1 MTGVVVQAAEEVVV
15 EVVHPSGVVEPNDYL
30 KVAAKVGHEMEE
42 TLGVGVEQILAPD
55 SAMVGVELDQHFAM
69 EVVEHQMMVGVGV
82 VVHVLQGPEEDMIQA
97 PLEGEGVV
105 DHQGEEDLTVG
116 PLEEVAGQVLP
127 MVVPRSC

>member
-42 TLGVGVEQILAPD
+42 TLGVGVEQIQAPD

-97 PLEGEGVV
+97 PLEGEEVV
-105 DHQGEEDLTVG
+105 GHQGEEDLTVG
-116 PLEEVAGQVLP
+116 PLEEAAGQVLP